1 MKASDMAF
9 RIAVCLGLIGMTGG
23 VLMAASHNHDL
34 HPAHA
39 HLNLLGWVSLFLLG
53 GFYRMNPSLDT
64 RRGAKWQVL
73 AWSFGTIV
81 LATGVAA
88 IYAGYPQ
95 AEPLAA
101 IGSIIVVACM
111 VWFAYFVFR
120 PEPKSVSPGV
130 MAAAE

>member
-1 MKASDMAF
+1 MKASDLAF

-53 GFYRMNPSLDT
+53 GFYKMHPALDV

-81 LATGVAA
+81 LTIGVSA

-95 AEPLAA
+95 ADPIAA
-101 IGSIIVVACM
+101 IGSIIVVGCM
-111 VWFAYFVFR
+111 LWFAYFVFR
-120 PEPKSVSPGV
+120 PEVPSVAPRA

>member
-9 RIAVCLGLIGMTGG
+9 RIAVCLGLIGMAGG
-23 VLMAASHNHDL
+23 VAMAASQNHDL

-53 GFYRMNPSLDT
+53 AYYRFNPALDA
-64 RRGAKWQVL
+64 RRGARWQVL
-73 AWSFGTIV
+73 AWTFGTVV
-81 LATGVAA
+81 LSIGVAA
-88 IYAGYPQ
+88 IYAGYPK
-95 AEPLAA
+95 ADPIAA
-101 IGSIIVVACM
+101 IGSLIVVGSM

-120 PEPKSVSPGV
+120 PEPKALAPAI